1 MSPTETETTVQ
12 DLARAIAAATIDI
25 DEHGR
30 RIGIAVFDML
40 AHGDP
45 ITTAEVADHAQEPG
59 ALVVATLKGWPGVF
73 WDDQGRVVG
82 FWGLA
87 IPEMNHRFHAE
98 KAKRCTPGAR

>member
-12 DLARAIAAATIDI
+12 DLASAIAAATIDI
-25 DEHGR
+25 DEQGR
-30 RIGIAVFDML
+30 RIVISVYDLL
-40 AHGDP
+40 AQGDP
-45 ITTAEVADHAQEPG
+45 VTPAEIAAHAHEPETV
-59 ALVVATLKGWPGVF
+59 VVAKLNGWPGVF